1 MLPSG
6 AVRRWKTRLI
16 ALGLASCL
24 TGCQILPP
32 SESIST
38 PSLQLRE
45 ALGHELA
52 PIAIYGGV
60 VSSGRVGA
68 LILTQDN
75 LQFYAWIEM
84 GGPYESKGL
93 KIPYKNINFVYS
105 DKGGYFTQEL
115 IVIERC
121 DGCKD
126 GDRYHNFDFRWDE
139 AGRNS
144 AQRTL
149 LSLLDRTDTTH
160 LPSAEMW
167 NARDRVVA
175 VVTGGITTEADY
187 VPVVEWGS
195 SGRAKQGANAGLPFM
210 SLVPIGGPYMLG
222 LAIGAAGIGA
232 TVGAVLGVA
241 EELSDSEQARM
252 ARREMMAQSKA
263 APIQT
268 WLLDSV
274 MALVLKQGATAN
286 AGEKGHLFIR
296 VDDPIARTGYRP
308 LFREAIDHVLEVR
321 VRELRIVA
329 TDSKDQKEV
338 QDIFFELEGF
348 YSVSSMAQGGRYP
361 VLLAHAYPVCRSTS
375 YPVTAWQ
382 VEDAKLFREELHRCV
397 GQLSEKIVSDFL
409 TRFPDATTLR
419 NQRGS
424 DRIGNDSHS
433 TTIDPAK

>member
-1 MLPSG
+1 MLPSS
-6 AVRRWKTRLI
+6 AIRCWKTRLI
-16 ALGLASCL
+16 ALGLASFL
-24 TGCQILPP
+24 AGCQIFPP

-45 ALGHELA
+45 ALGHQVPHTA
-52 PIAIYGGV
+52 AYGRV
-60 VSSGRVGA
+60 VNSGRVGA

-75 LQFYAWIEM
+75 LQFHAWIEM
-84 GGPYESKGL
+84 GGRYESKGL
-93 KIPYKNINFVYS
+93 NIPYKYIDFVYS
-105 DKGGYFTQEL
+105 NKGVYFTEEL
-115 IVIERC
+115 VVIERC
-121 DGCKD
+121 DGCKG

-139 AGRNS
+139 ACRNS

-149 LSLLDRTDTTH
+149 LPLLDRTDTTH

-175 VVTGGITTEADY
+175 VTKADY
-187 VPVVEWGS
+187 LPLVEWGIS
-195 SGRAKQGANAGLPFM
+195 ARAKQGADAGLPFM

-232 TVGAVLGVA
+232 TVGAALGLA
-241 EELSDSEQARM
+241 EELSDSEQVRM
-252 ARREMMAQSKA
+252 ARREMTAQSKS

-286 AGEKGHLFIR
+286 AKENGHLFTR
-296 VDDPIARTGYRP
+296 VDDLSKGYQH

-321 VRELRIVA
+321 VGKLRIIT
-329 TDSKDQKEV
+329 TDSKDKKEV
-338 QDIFFELEGF
+338 QELFFELEGF
-348 YSVSSMAQGGRYP
+348 YSVSSLAQGGRYP

-397 GQLSEKIVSDFL
+397 DQLSEKIVSDFL
-409 TRFPDATTLR
+409 TRFPDATSLR
-419 NQRGS
+419 NQHGS
-424 DRIGNDSHS
+424 DRIGNDSQS